1 MRLSAAQRSPS
12 LGEDERGAGSRQR
25 GAVRA
30 DKMAALQPGGGAARR
45 VRAVLGHLSGPG
57 AGAVRAVPCGS
68 RAVASSPEDVVVV
81 HGRRTAIGR
90 AKRGGFKVRQGSRS
104 WSEAR
109 HSGSPH
115 APDLRVQEGRRWRG
129 SYQCSVRGVN
139 PVCLQDTTPDEL
151 LSAVMTAVLQDV
163 RLRPEVL
170 GDICV
175 GERWVLRSCWWG
187 WLLGCLCLVGTVGP
201 QRAER
206 VVLQNQDILTV
217 PSRGWAPSWCPVA
230 PNH

>member
-1 MRLSAAQRSPS
+1 M
-12 LGEDERGAGSRQR
+12 
-25 GAVRA
+25 
-30 DKMAALQPGGGAARR
+30 
-45 VRAVLGHLSGPG
+45 
-57 AGAVRAVPCGS
+57 
-68 RAVASSPEDVVVV
+68 
-81 HGRRTAIGR
+81 
-90 AKRGGFKVRQGSRS
+90 
-104 WSEAR
+104 
-109 HSGSPH
+109 
-115 APDLRVQEGRRWRG
+115 
-129 SYQCSVRGVN
+129 RGVN

>member
-12 LGEDERGAGSRQR
+12 LGEEERGAGSRQR

-90 AKRGGFKVRQGSRS
+90 AKRGGFKVRQRPQLERGAAFGLTSR
-104 WSEAR
+104 
-109 HSGSPH
+109 SGSPSSGGE
-115 APDLRVQEGRRWRG
+115 AVAGQLAV
-129 SYQCSVRGVN
+129 
-139 PVCLQDTTPDEL
+139 
-151 LSAVMTAVLQDV
+151 LSA
-163 RLRPEVL
+163 
-170 GDICV
+170 
-175 GERWVLRSCWWG
+175 
-187 WLLGCLCLVGTVGP
+187 
-201 QRAER
+201 
-206 VVLQNQDILTV
+206 
-217 PSRGWAPSWCPVA
+217 WC
-230 PNH
+230 